1 MVLLAV
7 RAVSVLRHIRPLVTQ
22 SRHSVEES
30 YISDSVLDFFHTLVI
45 STGGNGKNFNSNFL
59 EICPFDLDKIIKI
72 DGPRGLR
79 DFFRFSRLKNS
90 PNSPKWGP
98 LKMGKSQIT
107 RGGRANFE
115 F

>member
-1 MVLLAV
+1 MWVI
-7 RAVSVLRHIRPLVTQ
+7 S
-22 SRHSVEES
+22 SSFFFVEES
-30 YISDSVLDFFHTLVI
+30 YISDSVLDFFHTIVI
-45 STGGNGKNFNSNFL
+45 STGGNGKNFISNFL
-59 EICPFDLDKIIKI
+59 EICPFDLDKILKI

-79 DFFRFSRLKNS
+79 DFVRFSLAKNS

-107 RGGRANFE
+107 REGCENFE